1 MDDSLLVFIVLGL
14 TLAAFVWGRFRFDLV
29 ALASLLASVVLGLVP
44 ADQAFSGFGHP
55 AVITVVAVLVL
66 SRGFERAGVVDV
78 IAAQVLKVGDRLLYQ
93 LLALTGLV
101 TVLSGFMNNVGA
113 LALLLPVALR
123 MSREHDTSPS
133 ILLMPLAFGSL
144 LGGLTTLIGT
154 PPNIIISSYRA
165 SVAGERFSMFD
176 FFPVGGAVAVAG
188 VAFIVLLGWRLVPR
202 RTGQASRDAM
212 FDTAH
217 YLVEV
222 RVDADAQALGW
233 SLHKLRRK
241 LDDNVPVLA
250 LVRGGHRYAGH
261 SFYGVLKEGDI
272 LLLEAGPEEL
282 KALEDR
288 AGLRVGLTPEEA
300 PDPDAEQS
308 DDEPTNTEPTD
319 TEKTGSDDQVRSSDN
334 AAATSTSAQPLNA
347 DGDTG
352 SASLAQRTR
361 QLVDEDEQARERRI
375 TLDETREAA
384 RGTEDGDERQD
395 DKAPED
401 LHLIEAVV
409 RNDAAISGRT
419 AAELRL
425 HHQYGLH
432 LVAVAR
438 DGGRLKQRLRDIRFR
453 PGDVLLLQG
462 DPEGLGESLTVLG
475 CLPLADRRL
484 TLGQPRQLALSVGI
498 FAVAIT
504 AMLFDLLPAAV
515 ALSLAALVTLLVGVL
530 PLREGYRAIDGPVV
544 VLLGAMI
551 PVGQSLESSG
561 GAGLIADAMLGLGS
575 QWPPILVLAG
585 LFMVSTLLSNV
596 INNAAAA
603 LLMAPIAASL
613 ASGFELSLDPFLMVV
628 AISASCAF
636 LTPIGHQSNTLVM
649 GPAGYHFSDYWRLG
663 LPLTL
668 VVMVVAI
675 PLIMLVWPLQ

>member
-176 FFPVGGAVAVAG
+176 FFPVGGAVALAG

-261 SFYGVLKEGDI
+261 SFYGVLKEDDI

-288 AGLRVGLTPEEA
+288 AGLRVGLAPEEA
-300 PDPDAEQS
+300 PDPDAE
-308 DDEPTNTEPTD
+308 PTD
-319 TEKTGSDDQVRSSDN
+319 SDDQVRSSDN

-347 DGDTG
+347 DGNAG

-361 QLVDEDEQARERRI
+361 QLVDEDEQARERRV